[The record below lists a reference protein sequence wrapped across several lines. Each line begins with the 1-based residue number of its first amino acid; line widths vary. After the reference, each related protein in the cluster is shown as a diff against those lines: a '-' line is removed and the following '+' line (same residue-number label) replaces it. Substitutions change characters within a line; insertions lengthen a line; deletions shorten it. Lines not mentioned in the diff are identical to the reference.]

1 MNEYRITY
9 QAPDGESA
17 TRTVIERTEKSA
29 TKAFRAVYKESRDP
43 APDIFNIELIRT
55 DALATKQQERDTLA
69 AIRQMVEELG
79 PQSYLSTAF
88 LGCFEIA
95 EQNIEY
101 DFGDSMKGRVEVAE
115 RKSES
120 LEALVKELEEKLRQE
135 IADKQQARDEARA
148 VIKKLEAESLSDED
162 LERIITV
169 LEGRVE
175 EAEAK
180 AEKEAAEI
188 VRLVETPTSGEF
200 RKAVAMNRN
209 HSTYAKSC
217 RELMDRVAAVRT
229 ASHTQS
235 REETI

>member
-29 TKAFRAVYKESRDP
+29 TKAFRAVYKESGDP

-79 PQSYLSTAF
+79 PQSYLATAF
-88 LGCFEIA
+88 QGCFEIA

-120 LEALVKELEEKLRQE
+120 LEAQVKELEEKLRQE
-135 IADKQQARDEARA
+135 IADKQRARDEAQA
-148 VIKKLEAESLSDED
+148 VIKKLEARSLSDED
-162 LERIITV
+162 LDRIITI
-169 LEGRVE
+169 LGDRAK
-175 EAEAK
+175 EAEEL
-180 AEKEAAEI
+180 AEKTAAEI
-188 VRLVETPTSGEF
+188 VRLADDPASPEF
-200 RKAVAMNRN
+200 RRAVSMNRN
-209 HSTYAKSC
+209 HSVHAKSV
-217 RELMDRVAAVRT
+217 RELIDRVAAVR
-229 ASHTQS
+229 AAANAQG
-235 REETI
+235 

>member
-17 TRTVIERTEKSA
+17 TRTVIEHTEKSA
-29 TKAFRAVYKESRDP
+29 TKAFRAVYKESGDP

-88 LGCFEIA
+88 QGCFEIA

-120 LEALVKELEEKLRQE
+120 LEAQVKELEEKLRQE
-135 IADKQQARDEARA
+135 IADKQRARDEAQA
-148 VIKKLEAESLSDED
+148 VIKKLEARSLSDED
-162 LERIITV
+162 LDRIITI
-169 LEGRVE
+169 LGDRAK
-175 EAEAK
+175 EAEEL
-180 AEKEAAEI
+180 AEKTAAEI
-188 VRLVETPTSGEF
+188 VRLADDPASPEF
-200 RKAVAMNRN
+200 RRAVSMNRN
-209 HSTYAKSC
+209 HSVHAKSV
-217 RELMDRVAAVRT
+217 RELIDRVAAVQ
-229 ASHTQS
+229 AAAHTQS
-235 REETI
+235 

>member
-29 TKAFRAVYKESRDP
+29 TKAFRAVYKESGDP

-69 AIRQMVEELG
+69 AIRQMVDELG
-79 PQSYLSTAF
+79 PQSYLATAF
-88 LGCFEIA
+88 QGCFEIA

-120 LEALVKELEEKLRQE
+120 LEAQVKELEEKLRQE
-135 IADKQQARDEARA
+135 IADKQRARDEAQA
-148 VIKKLEAESLSDED
+148 VIKKLEARSLSDED
-162 LERIITV
+162 LDRIITI
-169 LEGRVE
+169 LGDRAK
-175 EAEAK
+175 EAEEL
-180 AEKEAAEI
+180 AEKTAAEI
-188 VRLVETPTSGEF
+188 VRLADDPASPEF
-200 RKAVAMNRN
+200 RRAVSMNRN
-209 HSTYAKSC
+209 HSVHAKSV
-217 RELMDRVAAVRT
+217 RELIDRVAAVR
-229 ASHTQS
+229 AAANAQG
-235 REETI
+235 